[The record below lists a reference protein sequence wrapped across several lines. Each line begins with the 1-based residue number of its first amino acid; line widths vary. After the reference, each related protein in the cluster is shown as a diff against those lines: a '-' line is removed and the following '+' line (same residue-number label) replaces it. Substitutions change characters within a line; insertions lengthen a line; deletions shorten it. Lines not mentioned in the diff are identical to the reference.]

1 MSEQDDPELT
11 AFLAKHGRSPVT
23 VLILHEA
30 INVLQE
36 GLKAAFQKHR
46 DARLALEQRV
56 AALEATPSLKFTGTY
71 MDTNTYV
78 PGDCTT
84 RQGGLWVCMSATTG
98 PFDHAAWV
106 LAVKKGDAR

>member
-1 MSEQDDPELT
+1 MFSRAPAVQ
-11 AFLAKHGRSPVT
+11 
-23 VLILHEA
+23 A
-30 INVLQE
+30 INTLVDALKTVFERHKAAVE
-36 GLKAAFQKHR
+36 GLA
-46 DARLALEQRV
+46 QRV
-56 AALEATPSLKFTGTY
+56 AELEARPALTFTGTY
-71 MDTNTYV
+71 MDTRSYA